1 MKTPQEIVREGYDRL
16 SSAYRAHFELS
27 HNHLYPGWVEGFLSV
42 LPRGG
47 KVLELGC
54 GDGIPVAASIAPHSP
69 YVGIDISAEQ
79 IRLAR
84 LQVPEGQFEVADMT
98 DLSFPAHSFGGIIA
112 LYSII
117 HIPLTRQTA
126 LIEAMH
132 QWLQPGGYALLTV
145 GGGAWEGTETDWIL
159 PGVTMYWHHADTPTY
174 LQWLTTAGF
183 DIVDQQWIPEGKGGH
198 TLLLVRKRKENPF
211 ANN

>member
-1 MKTPQEIVREGYDRL
+1 MKTPQEIVREGYDQL
-16 SSAYRAHFELS
+16 SSAYRTHFDLS
-27 HNHLYPGWVEGFLSV
+27 HNCLYPGWIEAFLLV
-42 LPRGG
+42 LPLSG

-54 GDGIPVAASIAPHSP
+54 GDGVAVAARIVPHYS
-69 YVGIDISAEQ
+69 YLGIDISAEQ

-98 DLSFPAHSFGGIIA
+98 DLSFPAHYFGGIIA

-117 HIPLTRQTA
+117 HLPLTRQPA

-145 GGGAWEGTETDWIL
+145 GGGAWEGTETNWIL
-159 PGVTMYWHHADTPTY
+159 PGVTMYWNHADTRTY
-174 LQWLTTAGF
+174 LQWLTAVGF
-183 DIVDQQWIPEGKGGH
+183 EVVEQQWVPEGKGGH
-198 TLLLVRKRKENPF
+198 TLLLVRKMK
-211 ANN
+211 